1 MKVNLIKK
9 TQIHQEKIY
18 NLTDAQK
25 IIEDTLNIKIT
36 YATLIKWVKNGLLIG
51 SVVTRSGKR
60 TYSLYTE
67 HDIQNFTDNYQN
79 YIQYKLIRK
88 NYTRNA
94 KG

>member
-1 MKVNLIKK
+1 MG
-9 TQIHQEKIY
+9 
-18 NLTDAQK
+18 
-25 IIEDTLNIKIT
+25 
-36 YATLIKWVKNGLLIG
+36 KNGLLIG